1 MNLDLREVLVCLIT
15 IAAIAAATLVAVGAA
30 ATYSYVVHGLP
41 PQQAAYRM
49 QQVASTIDPC
59 DDTLAKGP
67 PTSTAD
73 AGLQCPVYRASNG

>member
-15 IAAIAAATLVAVGAA
+15 IAAIAAATLLAVGAA

-41 PQQAAYRM
+41 PQQAAHGM
-49 QQVASTIDPC
+49 PHVASTIDPC
-59 DDTLAKGP
+59 VDTLAMGP

-73 AGLQCPVYRASNG
+73 VGLQCPIYRASNG